1 MAVLQGAARACR
13 RFFEDYKKNENKEVQ
28 VDDIFGAEE
37 ALKAVKDAM
46 QMYQDQYVPKRHR

>member
-1 MAVLQGAARACR
+1 MACR

-37 ALKAVKDAM
+37 AVKAVKDAM
-46 QMYQDQYVPKRHR
+46 EMYQDQYVPKRAR

>member
-1 MAVLQGAARACR
+1 MLQLAACVCR

-37 ALKAVKDAM
+37 AVKAVQDAM
-46 QMYQDQYVPKRHR
+46 QMYQDQYVPKRLR